1 MIYTVKYIHGNIV
14 KNQDNLN
21 ELRSS
26 LYYRNERKTQG
37 RYDLKINKIYWRSH
51 TIKYKLN
58 FIIKHSK
65 NIL

>member
-26 LYYRNERKTQG
+26 LYYSNKRKTQG
-37 RYDLKINKIYWRSH
+37 RYGVKISIKIYWGFH
-51 TIKYKLN
+51 TIKCKLN
-58 FIIKHSK
+58 LS
-65 NIL
+65 